1 MKLFTFRRA
10 GCAGRYE
17 WGAAPGVNQQS
28 TGNLARQPLLKG
40 AVCKVPCIDGF
51 IRNDDL
57 QVKK

>member
-1 MKLFTFRRA
+1 LIKSIIVEIQKNCTFRRA

-40 AVCKVPCIDGF
+40 AVCKVPC
-51 IRNDDL
+51 
-57 QVKK
+57 